1 MRRPAI
7 DLRIVLLALV
17 ATLPACQDERNAAA
31 DEPTEQAAPATRP
44 GPDPLALPSA
54 SAAAKKPATRA
65 VAAPVA
71 MPPAAPAP
79 MCADCG
85 VVTRIQSYRVEGQG
99 SGVGAVAGAVVGGLL
114 GNQVGGGSGKKIA
127 TVAGAAGGA
136 YAGHEI
142 EKRQRAGTTYQ
153 VDVRMENGN
162 TVTLDYANPPT
173 LSEGQKVRVSGGV
186 AVPQ

>member
-1 MRRPAI
+1 MRRSAI

-17 ATLPACQDERNAAA
+17 ATLPACTDQRNAAA
-31 DEPTEQAAPATRP
+31 DEPTEQAAPATMS
-44 GPDPLALPSA
+44 GSDALTLPSA
-54 SAAAKKPATRA
+54 SPVEKKLTTRA
-65 VAAPVA
+65 VAAPAA
-71 MPPAAPAP
+71 MSPAAPTP
-79 MCADCG
+79 MCPDCG

-142 EKRQRAGTTYQ
+142 EKRQRAGTAYQ
-153 VDVRMENGN
+153 VEVRMDNGN
-162 TVTLDYANPPT
+162 TVTLDYANPPA